1 MSNGYCTYCLIRKDC
16 DKLCSVAEE
25 WVEQDE
31 VKQYELTFTF
41 LQCDKGHV
49 PDSLNA
55 WKFSTR
61 NNLFVIY
68 ELFFYDKKPV
78 KEISKITYL
87 SQAYIYRTIKQFKNK
102 SRRTHPK
109 NIR

>member
-1 MSNGYCTYCLIRKDC
+1 MDCSRCKNRPYCQE
-16 DKLCSVAEE
+16 LCEYAEDYAG
-25 WVEQDE
+25 QDNI
-31 VKQYELTFTF
+31 KQYEPTFTM
-41 LQCDKGHV
+41 LQCDKGQV

-55 WKFSTR
+55 WNFSTR

-78 KEISKITYL
+78 KEISNITYL

-102 SRRTHPK
+102 TRRTHPK
-109 NIR
+109 NRR